1 MRKIGLILKVFVKHW
16 YRRKSTVFWTILFP
30 IIMISLFGSI
40 FSNSGSSMM
49 TLYVQNFDVENGK
62 ATRLSQ
68 ALIDSLNQTNALDI
82 HYVQPNQYLTE
93 ALKGVSSPRALIIQ
107 EGFNKELQE
116 VLANQSRNTPK
127 IILKRDASQLI
138 DPALGLINTVIR
150 EFSVY
155 LQVGSTKSIIT
166 LQEEADQKGFRYIDF
181 FLPGVIGMNV
191 MTTGIFGAVSLN
203 TEYRSNGVLKKLSTT
218 PISKFEWIVA
228 VQLYQMII
236 SFISVAIIIG
246 IGYLPLSMF
255 SVKTTLNLMAIIMI
269 FGGTLV
275 FSGIGMIIAKYVR
288 DPSTADAAANAITFP
303 MMFLSGTFFQIE
315 MYPDFLKSVSQ
326 ILPLTYFNNGLRAAM
341 VDNQPDIAFANT
353 AILFAFAVAAISV
366 GVLLTNWRDN

>member
-68 ALIDSLNQTNALDI
+68 ALIDSFNQTNALDI
-82 HYVQPNQYLTE
+82 HYVQPSQNLTE

-236 SFISVAIIIG
+236 AFISVAIIIG

-255 SVKTTLNLMAIIMI
+255 SVKTTLNLMTIIMI

-353 AILFAFAVAAISV
+353 VILFAFAVAAISI

>member
-1 MRKIGLILKVFVKHW
+1 MRNIGLILKVFVKHW

-68 ALIDSLNQTNALDI
+68 ALIDSLNQTNTLDI
-82 HYVQPNQYLTE
+82 HYVQPNQNLTE

-107 EGFNKELQE
+107 EGFDKELQE
-116 VLANQSRNTPK
+116 VLADQSSNTPK

-166 LQEEADQKGFRYIDF
+166 LQEKADQKGFRYIDF

-228 VQLYQMII
+228 VQLYQMLI

-275 FSGIGMIIAKYVR
+275 FPGIGMIIAKYVR

>member
-1 MRKIGLILKVFVKHW
+1 MRNIIPIFKVFVKHW

-40 FSNSGSSMM
+40 FSNTGSSMM
-49 TLYVQNFDVENGK
+49 TLYVQNFDVENGN

-68 ALIDSLNQTNALDI
+68 ALIDSLNQTHALNL
-82 HYVQPNQYLTE
+82 HYIQPNQDLTE

-107 EGFNKELQE
+107 KGFNKELQD
-116 VLANQSRNTPK
+116 VLANQSGDIPK

-236 SFISVAIIIG
+236 AFISVALIIG

-255 SVKTTLNLMAIIMI
+255 SVKIALNLTSIIMI

-275 FSGIGMIIAKYVR
+275 FPGIGMIIAKYVK

-303 MMFLSGTFFQIE
+303 MMFLSGTFFQVE

-341 VDNQPDIAFANT
+341 VDNQPDIAFTNT
-353 AILFAFAVAAISV
+353 AILFAFAVVAITI